1 MLQCLYIYNLYCHI
15 LYIMSS
21 FDDKYDLFMK
31 PKTSQYGNHMV
42 MSNVQK
48 QHKTKYINIDTKFRD
63 EYNDAQTS
71 NQNQDLLS
79 NQATSAN
86 YTITLPERINDVKSM
101 QITNIEIPHT
111 FYNISEDLG
120 NNYFKIVDSGN
131 VESIITIPSE
141 NYTTSSLQSAINTA
155 ITNASIT
162 DLSVSVN
169 DNSKTSFVSSG
180 NTYTID
186 FAVNGSGISDKYR
199 FKSKLGW
206 LLGFRKIS
214 YEVDTTP
221 VSSEGFSNLNS
232 TKYLYLAIEEFNHG
246 NQSSFISPL
255 FTSLVNKNIISRI
268 TIDPK
273 TYPFGSIIPASHS
286 NGLLI
291 SDNRGY
297 TGKID
302 LQKLKVS
309 LLNEDGE
316 PIVLN
321 GLDFSF
327 CISVEHE

>member
-1 MLQCLYIYNLYCHI
+1 
-15 LYIMSS
+15 
-21 FDDKYDLFMK
+21 
-31 PKTSQYGNHMV
+31 
-42 MSNVQK
+42 
-48 QHKTKYINIDTKFRD
+48 
-63 EYNDAQTS
+63 
-71 NQNQDLLS
+71 
-79 NQATSAN
+79 
-86 YTITLPERINDVKSM
+86 
-101 QITNIEIPHT
+101 
-111 FYNISEDLG
+111 
-120 NNYFKIVDSGN
+120 
-131 VESIITIPSE
+131 
-141 NYTTSSLQSAINTA
+141 
-155 ITNASIT
+155 
-162 DLSVSVN
+162 
-169 DNSKTSFVSSG
+169 
-180 NTYTID
+180 
-186 FAVNGSGISDKYR
+186 
-199 FKSKLGW
+199 

-214 YEVDTTP
+214 YEVDTNTTA
-221 VSSEGFSNLNS
+221 SEGFSNLNS